1 MTPTPTPPPADV
13 PLLDVDR
20 VSIRYGSSRRNG
32 VGAVEDV
39 SFRVAPGERV
49 MLLGPSGSGKSTLL
63 KAIGGFIR
71 PTAGAIRLHGH
82 PITGPAPDRLLV
94 FQEFDQLMPWKTVR
108 QNVMFPLLHVARL
121 SRGDAAAR
129 AEHFLRKVRLDR
141 FADAYPHTLSGGM
154 KQRVAIARCLA
165 MYPQIVLMDEPFA
178 ALDALTRRRMQD
190 ELLALWRDHHFT
202 TIFVTH
208 SILEAVTLGS
218 RVILLSAH
226 PGRVIN
232 EWQVATDPVDVARQ
246 RDEIERA
253 LFGTMAAADDAM
265 IEQGLP

>member
-1 MTPTPTPPPADV
+1 
-13 PLLDVDR
+13 
-20 VSIRYGSSRRNG
+20 
-32 VGAVEDV
+32 
-39 SFRVAPGERV
+39 

-71 PTAGAIRLHGH
+71 PTAGTVRLHGR
-82 PITGPAPDRLLV
+82 PISAPGPDRLLV

-108 QNVMFPLLHVARL
+108 QNVAFPLRAAAKL
-121 SRGDAAAR
+121 SRRDATER
-129 AEHFLRKVRLDR
+129 ADVYLRKVRLDR

-165 MYPQIVLMDEPFA
+165 MNPQVVLMDEPFA
-178 ALDALTRRRMQD
+178 ALDALTRRQMQE

-232 EWQVATDPVDVARQ
+232 EWQVAEDPAVAAQQ

-253 LFGTMAAADDAM
+253 LFGTMAEHPVNG
-265 IEQGLP
+265 EQVAHD